1 MALKV
6 LQNITKL
13 DDNALSRLFINAQ
26 KLLEKNDENFDARQV
41 IDAIKSEWETRL
53 QLFKQNKYKATTPE
67 NGLLSVVGYKVGNE
81 GEKTSIRR
89 KLLDFIMSE
98 NLPPVGSP
106 AYLAEWGEKMSKDRY
121 RKLHRVIRV
130 LASSSKTKGNR
141 DKAVIEWEED
151 LEYLENNWK
160 FKV

>member
-1 MALKV
+1 MIPIGIHPH
-6 LQNITKL
+6 NGEGGYDI
-13 DDNALSRLFINAQ
+13 Q
-26 KLLEKNDENFDARQV
+26 KRKCFFN
-41 IDAIKSEWETRL
+41 K
-53 QLFKQNKYKATTPE
+53 NKYKAATPE
-67 NGLLSVVGYKVGNE
+67 NGVLSVVGYKVGNE

-89 KLLDFIMSE
+89 KLLDFIMTE

-106 AYLAEWGEKMSKDRY
+106 AYMAEWGEKMSKERY

-130 LASSSKTKGNR
+130 LASSGKTLGNM

-151 LEYLENNWK
+151 LDYLENNWK

>member
-53 QLFKQNKYKATTPE
+53 QLFKQNKYKAATPE

-106 AYLAEWGEKMSKDRY
+106 AYIAEWGEKMSKDRY

-130 LASSSKTKGNR
+130 LASSGKTKGNR

-151 LEYLENNWK
+151 LECLENNWK

>member
-6 LQNITKL
+6 IQNIPNL
-13 DDNALSRLFINAQ
+13 DDNALSRLFVNAQ
-26 KLLEKNDENFDARQV
+26 KLLDKNEENFDARQV
-41 IDAIKSEWETRL
+41 IDAIKSEWEIRL
-53 QLFKQNKYKATTPE
+53 QFFNQNKYKAATPE
-67 NGLLSVVGYKVGNE
+67 NGVLSVVGYKVGNE

-89 KLLDFIMSE
+89 KLLDFIMTE

-106 AYLAEWGEKMSKDRY
+106 AYMAEWGEKMSKERY

-130 LASSSKTKGNR
+130 LASSGKTLGNM

-151 LEYLENNWK
+151 LEYLDNNWK

>member
-1 MALKV
+1 M
-6 LQNITKL
+6 
-13 DDNALSRLFINAQ
+13 
-26 KLLEKNDENFDARQV
+26 
-41 IDAIKSEWETRL
+41 
-53 QLFKQNKYKATTPE
+53 
-67 NGLLSVVGYKVGNE
+67 VGYKVGNE

-106 AYLAEWGEKMSKDRY
+106 AYIAECGEKMSKDRY

-130 LASSSKTKGNR
+130 LASSGKTKGNR

>member
-6 LQNITKL
+6 IQNIPNL
-13 DDNALSRLFINAQ
+13 DDNALSRLFVNAQ
-26 KLLEKNDENFDARQV
+26 KLLDKNEENFDARQV
-41 IDAIKSEWETRL
+41 IEAIKSEWKIRL
-53 QLFKQNKYKATTPE
+53 QLFNQNKYKAATPE
-67 NGLLSVVGYKVGNE
+67 NGVLSVVGYKVGNE

-89 KLLDFIMSE
+89 KLLDFIMTE

-106 AYLAEWGEKMSKDRY
+106 AYMAEWGEKMSKERY

-130 LASSSKTKGNR
+130 LASRGKTLGNM

-151 LEYLENNWK
+151 LEYLENHWEP
-160 FKV
+160 KV